1 LSFIAWASYRIGY
14 SAPAGN
20 DLARGLAFGDRVLH
34 NLSVR
39 SKQTLKSGATRAT
52 QTKRRQP
59 ARPRLRTAQPIGP
72 TGSATRDRLVE
83 AALTT
88 LRTRGFPGTT
98 ARAIARTG
106 KLNQALIF
114 YHFGSLDRLLLAALD
129 LTSARRLA
137 RYQSALADV
146 TSITDAIDVMSRL
159 YTEDVEVGHVGAV
172 QEMVAGG
179 SSVPGLRPE
188 VGARMEPWVRFA
200 ESVIARLVKGTFLE
214 GVLPTGHFAYAAVA
228 LYFGIETLTHLD
240 GDRSRAEALF
250 DTGKQ
255 LAPIADAMLTSATW
269 TGDKP

>member
-1 LSFIAWASYRIGY
+1 M
-14 SAPAGN
+14 
-20 DLARGLAFGDRVLH
+20 
-34 NLSVR
+34 R
-39 SKQTLKSGATRAT
+39 SKQTLKAVPPRGARS
-52 QTKRRQP
+52 KRHPP
-59 ARPRLRTAQPIGP
+59 ARPRLRAAQQTGP

-98 ARAIARTG
+98 ARAIARAGT
-106 KLNQALIF
+106 LNQALIF

-129 LTSARRLA
+129 LTSAQRLA

-146 TSITDAIDVMSRL
+146 TSVTEAIDVMSRL
-159 YTEDVEVGHVGAV
+159 YAEDVEVGHVAAV

-188 VGARMEPWVRFA
+188 VVARMEPWVRFA
-200 ESVIARLVKGTFLE
+200 EGVIARLLKGSFLE
-214 GVLPTGHFAYAAVA
+214 SVLPTGDFAYAAVA

-250 DTGKQ
+250 DTGRQ
-255 LAPIADAMLTSATW
+255 LAPIADAMLAAASW